1 MVLLDIEMP
10 KNCEECPLR
19 IKTFDL
25 CIFGI
30 SNHMDDGS
38 EYPMKPPHCPLRKL
52 NKSSYMVDLITR
64 KFATPEFLGI
74 QLDRYARGI
83 NYEELEL
90 LNALIN
96 QKLYEE
102 ALVFAM
108 DSCYE
113 VEIHNNDTCSFYIR
127 HLDKVISV
135 FFKFD
140 GFHISKATVKE
151 FKDPNRRN
159 NDEK

>member
-19 IKTFDL
+19 VKAFDN

-30 SNHMDDGS
+30 SKHIDDGS

-64 KFATPEFLGI
+64 KFATPEFLSI

-83 NYEELEL
+83 KDEELEL
-90 LNALIN
+90 LMSLLN
-96 QKLYEE
+96 QKTYLDL
-102 ALVFAM
+102 LVATMMF
-108 DSCYE
+108 CYD

-140 GFHISKATVKE
+140 GFYIIWAGVKTHE
-151 FKDPNRRN
+151 DPNRRN
-159 NDEK
+159 NYEK

>member
-19 IKTFDL
+19 IKMFDN

-30 SNHMDDGS
+30 SNHMDDGD

-52 NKSSYMVDLITR
+52 NKSSRMVDLITR
-64 KFATPEFLGI
+64 KFATPEFIGT
-74 QLDRYARGI
+74 QLDRYARGV

-90 LNALIN
+90 LNSLIN

-113 VEIHNNDTCSFYIR
+113 VEIHNNEQVSFYIR
-127 HLDKVISV
+127 HLDEIISCE
-135 FFKFD
+135 FQFD
-140 GFHISKATVKE
+140 GFYVKQISIKE

-159 NDEK
+159 

>member
-10 KNCEECPLR
+10 GNCEECPLQ
-19 IKTFDL
+19 IKMFDS
-25 CIFGI
+25 CIFCI
-30 SNHMDDGS
+30 DNHMDDVS

-52 NKSSYMVDLITR
+52 NKSSYMVDLIIR
-64 KFATPEFLGI
+64 NFATPEFTRRQIG
-74 QLDRYARGI
+74 RYNRGI
-83 NYEELEL
+83 KDDELKILFACFNQKMYEEL
-90 LNALIN
+90 LIS
-96 QKLYEE
+96 
-102 ALVFAM
+102 VMMF
-108 DSCYE
+108 CYD